1 MIFDKKSI
9 VESKTT
15 ILLSLILATVG
26 SAIFIYLAH
35 YIDFHPDESIY
46 YDAIPISMRKD
57 VGLFYSLY
65 YTFCVDYF
73 GGVSGA
79 RVASA
84 VLGGG
89 SLFFILLSIR
99 LIGAGAFWLCFISL
113 IFILS
118 YQSIFIFDRVR
129 PEAAW
134 WFLSTMMIYG
144 LLAFEVK
151 SSWLRAAFVMF
162 VAILLPMN
170 HQVSW
175 FACLYSVGYILA
187 FTRLKIGLVNSLVL
201 VSSIALGVIL
211 NVIIRANILSVDPMP
226 VLATLLAGTGGGIP
240 QSIADYFHLVF
251 VGSPLFLS
259 DTAVYPN
266 LYELIGLESR
276 WATHAYIQTL
286 FWLLMFA
293 LPFITKSWRV
303 RYAISFPL
311 FAFILFYITGYYN
324 PTYSAGFSLF
334 SLLAAIF
341 LAVNS
346 SSKVKGTLILI
357 GLLSI
362 LNGMSFITT
371 RVLNHGEAS
380 FYIVEQ
386 KLQDIIDKRPTL
398 EKVALPER
406 FLSLSRNKKFT
417 RYSDFKDQLPEDLDL
432 LIYDDYDFQMYTFVP
447 NFAEVSEEIIERAES
462 MCLFTQMK
470 YPVYIGDKL
479 FPTQKKREPYVN
491 ETKAGSWFFR
501 NSVSYT
507 IYVFEAC
514 RK

>member
-1 MIFDKKSI
+1 MIINKN
-9 VESKTT
+9 
-15 ILLSLILATVG
+15 SLIEPNKTIFLSVLLTIIG
-26 SAIFIYLAH
+26 SAVFIFLAN

-46 YDAIPISMRKD
+46 YDAIPISLRKD

-65 YTFCVDYF
+65 YTFFVDYL
-73 GGVSGA
+73 GGVRGA

-84 VLGGG
+84 LLGGG

-99 LIGAGAFWLCFISL
+99 FIGGGIFWLGFTAL
-113 IFILS
+113 AFILS

-134 WFLSTMMIYG
+134 WFLSTVMIYG
-144 LLAFEVK
+144 LLAIEVK
-151 SSWLRAAFVMF
+151 SSWFNAIIVML
-162 VAILLPMN
+162 VAITLPMN

-187 FTRLKIGLVNSLVL
+187 FSRLKIGVIKSLVL

-211 NVIIRANILSVDPMP
+211 NIIIRADILSIDPMP
-226 VLATLLAGTGGGIP
+226 ALATLLAGTGGGAS
-240 QSIADYFHLVF
+240 QSIVDYFHLVF
-251 VGSPLFLS
+251 VGSPLFLN

-266 LYELIGLESR
+266 LFGLIGFESR

-293 LPFITKSWRV
+293 LPFVAKSWRV

-334 SLLAAIF
+334 SLLVAIF

-346 SSKVKGTLILI
+346 SFRVKTIVILI
-357 GLLSI
+357 GLFSI
-362 LNGMSFITT
+362 LNGISFITT
-371 RVLNHGEAS
+371 RILNHGEAS

-386 KLQDIIDKRPTL
+386 KLKDILNERPTL
-398 EKVALPER
+398 QKVAVPER

-417 RYSDFKDQLPEDLDL
+417 RYSDFKDRLPKDLDL
-432 LIYDDYDFQMYTFVP
+432 LVYDDYDYQMYGFVP
-447 NFAEVSEEIIERAES
+447 NFSEVSEELIERAKS
-462 MCLFTQMK
+462 MCLLTQMK

-479 FPTQKKREPYVN
+479 FPAQKQNEPYASDS
-491 ETKAGSWFFR
+491 KAGSWFFR
-501 NSVSYT
+501 NSVNYT